1 MAKYRI
7 VNEDNYWYAEK
18 YIFLVG
24 WIYVYDT
31 ISSSSATLCENRLLE
46 VIKKPKTIIVKEIR
60 V

>member
-7 VNEDNYWYAEK
+7 VNEGNYWYAEK

-31 ISSSSATLCENRLLE
+31 ISFDNALACEKSLFDKIN
-46 VIKKPKTIIVKEIR
+46 KPKTIIVKEIR